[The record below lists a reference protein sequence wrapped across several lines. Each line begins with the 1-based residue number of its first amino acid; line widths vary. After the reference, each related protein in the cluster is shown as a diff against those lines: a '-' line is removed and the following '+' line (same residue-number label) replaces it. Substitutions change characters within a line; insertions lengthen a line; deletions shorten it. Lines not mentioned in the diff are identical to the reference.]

1 MIEIPL
7 CCFQL
12 ITARSVAEQLDV
24 SSETVLR
31 WTRKGKV
38 PAVKLPSGQIRYDED
53 ELAAWIKSRATPRS
67 GVLTATDD
75 AAQAVS
81 SGC

>member
-1 MIEIPL
+1 MIENPL

-24 SSETVLR
+24 SSEAVLR
-31 WTRKGKV
+31 WTRKGEL

-75 AAQAVS
+75 AAQVVS